1 MSQVEE
7 LGGNRIR
14 LTVDVSPHELEHA
27 VEHAASDL
35 AGSVRIP
42 GFRKGKVPRQVLVA
56 NVGKD
61 RLWAEAVESHIGG
74 WFWNAAARSRLR
86 PVATPEY
93 DFALPTSEGE
103 PWSFSATVE
112 VQPTPEIVDWA
123 SLEVPRAES
132 VVPEELVQHE
142 VDALRNSVAELVPA
156 DDREAREGDTLVVDL
171 AGANGEGQPDTVIE
185 LGAGRLLG
193 EIESALVGARAGDTR
208 TVRYS
213 LGDGSETSV
222 DVEVKHVNEKVLP
235 EADDELARS
244 ASEFDTFAELRADI
258 EGRIRAAVDERS
270 TPISAPPRSTSSS
283 APRAS
288 RPRGRSSKRARVSC
302 STPSSAPSRTAASAR
317 RRTSRPPARRPRL
330 LTAQVRAEAAQSVAR
345 ELALEAVAEK
355 AGIAI
360 SDDQVKDA
368 DPRAGGGVGRRRGRG
383 DRGHL
388 GARAPGAA
396 PRGPEAPR
404 RARPARG
411 RREADRAGDARR
423 PRGDLDAGQGKARR
437 RDEVVDPRKR
447 GAAMSPLI
455 PMVIE
460 QTSRGERS
468 FDIYSRLLNERI
480 IFLGTQ
486 VDDQIANLI
495 IAQLLHLESEDPD
508 KDIFLYINSPGGSVY
523 SGLAIYDTMQFIKPD
538 VSTICVGIAMSMG
551 ALLLAGGAEGKRM
564 ALPNSKILIH
574 QVWGGYQGQASDIEI
589 HARETIALKRKLEE
603 IMAQHTGQDTD
614 KVRTDMDR
622 DYFMTSEE
630 ATEYGIIDRV
640 ITHR

>member
-123 SLEVPRAES
+123 SLGVPRAES

-258 EGRIRAAVDERS
+258 EGRIRAAVDER
-270 TPISAPPRSTSSS
+270 IDADFR
-283 APRAS
+283 AAAVDELVRAS
-288 RPRGRSSKRARVSC
+288 GVEAAGPLVEARARELLNAFVRSLANRGI
-302 STPSSAPSRTAASAR
+302 SPEAYFQTTGQTPEA
-317 RRTSRPPARRPRL
+317 

-355 AGIAI
+355 ADIAI
-360 SDDQVKDA
+360 SDDQVKDLIREQA
-368 DPRAGGGVGRRRGRG
+368 EASG
-383 DRGHL
+383 D
-388 GARAPGAA
+388 
-396 PRGPEAPR
+396 
-404 RARPARG
+404 
-411 RREADRAGDARR
+411 DA
-423 PRGDLDAGQGKARR
+423 
-437 RDEVVDPRKR
+437 DEVIEDIWAHGHQEQLREDLR
-447 GAAMSPLI
+447 LRAAL
-455 PMVIE
+455 
-460 QTSRGERS
+460 ERLAA
-468 FDIYSRLLNERI
+468 D
-480 IFLGTQ
+480 
-486 VDDQIANLI
+486 VKPIAPETY
-495 IAQLLHLESEDPD
+495 AARESIWTPD
-508 KDIFLYINSPGGSVY
+508 KEKPAGETKLWTPG
-523 SGLAIYDTMQFIKPD
+523 
-538 VSTICVGIAMSMG
+538 
-551 ALLLAGGAEGKRM
+551 
-564 ALPNSKILIH
+564 
-574 QVWGGYQGQASDIEI
+574 
-589 HARETIALKRKLEE
+589 
-603 IMAQHTGQDTD
+603 
-614 KVRTDMDR
+614 
-622 DYFMTSEE
+622 SEE
-630 ATEYGIIDRV
+630 QR
-640 ITHR
+640 